1 MKIYTKAILLITVII
16 CTFFLLVETVVPYCF
31 PQAGFEAH
39 WAVALYF
46 WLFYSVA
53 VMFVNNRMTGVGFT
67 RYFIGL
73 KAAKLFVSL
82 LFVVAL
88 AYMARERMLAAVV
101 NFFVYYMLLLVPE
114 CAFGIYMKKH
124 LK

>member
-1 MKIYTKAILLITVII
+1 MKIYTKAILVITLIVT
-16 CTFFLLVETVVPYCF
+16 TFFLLVETVMPSCF

-46 WLFYSVA
+46 WIFYSLA
-53 VMFVNNRMTGVGFT
+53 VMFVNKGMTGIAFT

-73 KAAKLFVSL
+73 KAAKLFLSL
-82 LFVVAL
+82 CFVAVL
-88 AYMARERMLAAVV
+88 AYVVREKMLAAVV
-101 NFFVYYMLLLVPE
+101 NFFVYYILLLVPE